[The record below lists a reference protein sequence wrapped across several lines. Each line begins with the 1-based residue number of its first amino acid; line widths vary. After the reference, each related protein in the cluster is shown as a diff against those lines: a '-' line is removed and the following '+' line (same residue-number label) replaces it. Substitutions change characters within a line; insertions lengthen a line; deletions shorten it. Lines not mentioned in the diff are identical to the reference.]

1 VTNVAARLCT
11 LAQEGAIMLSAVTA
25 SLLADTYVLQPLR
38 AYHLK
43 NIQSPIE
50 VYRLLGERRPAT
62 T

>member
-1 VTNVAARLCT
+1 
-11 LAQEGAIMLSAVTA
+11 MLSAVTA
-25 SLLADTYVLQPLR
+25 SLLADTYVLQPLG

-43 NIQSPIE
+43 NIPSPIE